1 VPTAST
7 QIDELQL
14 PMTSTTPLAGFAE
27 LYEHHYETVFR
38 AALRVTGNAADA
50 EDVLQTVFLRVLA
63 RRGDCAGAN
72 RLRTSGATA
81 GQDAPAH
88 DVEEVALPA
97 AYFRRAA
104 VNAAVDVLRRRE
116 LHAESVYDEGT
127 PHPTVQTPVLL
138 KERLRRAVAVLD
150 SDDAS
155 LFLLRHVEGLSIE
168 ELAGMFQIEKN
179 NVAVRLHR
187 IRHRLQAEMER

>member
-1 VPTAST
+1 MPTAIT
-7 QIDELQL
+7 QIDELPIL
-14 PMTSTTPLAGFAE
+14 MPSTTPVAGFAE
-27 LYEHHYETVFR
+27 LFERHYEAVFR
-38 AALRVTGNAADA
+38 AALRVTGNPADA

-63 RRGDCAGAN
+63 RGR
-72 RLRTSGATA
+72 
-81 GQDAPAH
+81 
-88 DVEEVALPA
+88 DVEDVALPA

-116 LHAESVYDEGT
+116 LRAEGVYDDQASHVAAQ
-127 PHPTVQTPVLL
+127 PPVLL
-138 KERLRRAVAVLD
+138 KERLRRAIAAVD
-150 SDDAS
+150 SEDAS

-168 ELAGMFQIEKN
+168 ELSGMFRMEKN